1 MDCKQLT
8 LVGIVTGSES
18 DKAIVDRITPVLDSF
33 GIGWEWN
40 VLSAHRT
47 PNKVAQYASG
57 AEQRGLRILIG
68 VAGLAAALPGVLAAH
83 SLLPVIGVPG
93 DGGPLQ
99 GVDALHAIVQMPPG
113 IPVATVGIGN
123 GKNAAYLCAHILAL
137 QDASV
142 RERLL
147 TYRESLGDCS
157 AH

>member
-1 MDCKQLT
+1 MKPHQV

-33 GIGWEWN
+33 GVGWEWN

-47 PNKVAQYASG
+47 PHKVAQYAVG
-57 AEQRGLRILIG
+57 AEQRGIRILVGI
-68 VAGLAAALPGVLAAH
+68 AGLAAALPGVLAAH

-99 GVDALHAIVQMPPG
+99 GVDALHSIVQMPPG

-123 GKNAAYLCAHILAL
+123 GKNAAYLAVLILAL
-137 QDASV
+137 QDTEL
-142 RERLL
+142 RGRLL
-147 TYRESLGDCS
+147 EYRKSLGDLEN
-157 AH
+157 H